1 MTDDDYDAL
10 SQRHLASIKR
20 DMRISLEDAAVRATH
35 KVMAEIKFDDG
46 SPVQEPVALH
56 EAVISAW
63 SLREVYFDEDGE
75 PSMHRSPPQRPWVGL
90 TVEERNACLVSADP
104 CEALAD
110 PEAKQLMED
119 IEAALRSK
127 NT

>member
-1 MTDDDYDAL
+1 MNDVIGKLLKDNNMPDTPTARAIYRKMLEPDEDDDT
-10 SQRHLASIKR
+10 Q
-20 DMRISLEDAAVRATH
+20 
-35 KVMAEIKFDDG
+35 
-46 SPVQEPVALH
+46 
-56 EAVISAW
+56 
-63 SLREVYFDEDGE
+63 VY
-75 PSMHRSPPQRPWVGL
+75 QKPWVGL

-119 IEAALRSK
+119 VEAALKKK